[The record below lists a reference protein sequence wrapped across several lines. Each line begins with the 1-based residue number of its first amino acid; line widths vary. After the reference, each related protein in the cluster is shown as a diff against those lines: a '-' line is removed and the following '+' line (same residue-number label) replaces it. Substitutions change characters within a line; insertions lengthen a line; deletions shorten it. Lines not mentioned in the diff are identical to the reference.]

1 MKKQE
6 YLKRARIIVIALI
19 IILGGAFAIYVNH
32 YYHADDH
39 ALASLQSTETVTVWT
54 LQKDTL
60 VFSPKEARAGLIFY
74 PGGKVQYESYAPLM
88 QSLAEQGILCVLV
101 HMPCNLAVLDVNAAD
116 GIKEKFSGI
125 TTWYLGGHSL
135 GGSMAASY
143 VENHAEEYEGLIL
156 LASYSTADLSKTG
169 LKVLSIYGSN
179 DGVLSLEKYEQNKT
193 NLPEDVVEHVIDGG
207 CHAYFGSYG
216 MQDGDGTPTIS
227 AEEQIADTVKV
238 IMESIER

>member
-39 ALASLQSTETVTVWT
+39 ALASLQSTETVMVWT

-60 VFSPKEARAGLIFY
+60 VFSPKEARVGLIFY

-101 HMPCNLAVLDVNAAD
+101 HMPWNLAVLDVNAAD

-216 MQDGDGTPTIS
+216 TQDGDGTPMIS